1 MSRSNEKRYTE
12 WHETCKCK
20 CRLLDGSVYNNK
32 QCWNDDKCRCEC
44 KELTDKD
51 GRNKTFCLNPSN
63 CEFEC
68 DKTYDIGE
76 YLVYENCKC
85 RKNLVGILVEECTE
99 NVEVEKLAK
108 ITSA

>member
-1 MSRSNEKRYTE
+1 MSRSNETRYTE
-12 WHETCKCK
+12 WHETCKWK
-20 CRLLDGSVYNNK
+20 CRLLDGSVCNNK

-44 KELTDKD
+44 KELIDKD
-51 GRNKTFCLNPSN
+51 ARNKAFCLNPSN

-68 DKTYDIGE
+68 DKTYDISE